1 MAAVADLIELNG
13 IDSDLPEIP
22 VRVLSEDLRR
32 VANPHFATA
41 SNPIG
46 TDDIAERRAN

>member
-1 MAAVADLIELNG
+1 MIRTARPRCVKLT
-13 IDSDLPEIP
+13 IP

-41 SNPIG
+41 SKPIG
-46 TDDIAERRAN
+46 TDDIAERWAN